1 MEDRSVRSDKKNIS
15 TRGKIV
21 MVFIALAGL
30 VYWVIGKVEV
40 WIGSIQAKQEQRKRN
55 IDI

>member
-1 MEDRSVRSDKKNIS
+1 
-15 TRGKIV
+15 

>member
-1 MEDRSVRSDKKNIS
+1 MRSDRKPIS

-21 MVFIALAGL
+21 MVFIALAGV
-30 VYWVIGKVEV
+30 VYWVIGKIEV
-40 WIGSIQAKQEQRKRN
+40 WIGSIQAKQEQRKKD